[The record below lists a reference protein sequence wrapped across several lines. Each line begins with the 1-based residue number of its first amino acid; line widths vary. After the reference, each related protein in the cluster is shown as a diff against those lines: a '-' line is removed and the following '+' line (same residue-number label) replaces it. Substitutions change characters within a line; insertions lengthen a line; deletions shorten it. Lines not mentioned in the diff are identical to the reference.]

1 MSINTELQQLKQ
13 TKTGIRAAIL
23 DRGVKVGNEAYS
35 LYPDRI
41 RAITTTAGTYDNFLK
56 ALLGG
61 NITDLVIPDGTTRIR
76 SSLFSYNTTIET
88 LYVPSSVERIDMM
101 AFWECTNLTSVEFE
115 EGITVI
121 GSDAFRNCTGLT
133 SVTIPASVTIF
144 DAFTGCSS
152 LTDITFLSETPPELG
167 QYSLDGTNDCPI
179 YVPDESVDAYKTANN
194 WTRYASRIQAIPDNS
209 FAMKFTPSDGSAE
222 TIVLLSDL
230 RIQGIITP
238 NDVPNTIST
247 VTGSLEIGEG
257 VTTIDEK
264 AFYNCK
270 RLKSVIFPNTLT
282 AIEDYAFYNCLV
294 AGYNFTTTTPPTLG
308 TYSLGMA
315 QHNYSATGYR
325 FGAGIFVPSG
335 YLNAYKTA
343 SGWSNYTNV
352 LYDDSYAFWAWED
365 EYCEYANGVKTGNR
379 IYGGTDV
386 NYYSSTFG
394 QYVSTSYADYCTA
407 GESQM
412 FEEWKSPLTTT
423 NGSLPQFL
431 IIASDRSIAVDGRNP
446 GTNSRTGTVTIT
458 DGKIIPDENTTS
470 RAVTINPDTF
480 EVKNTDGK
488 WIYANGSSADTT
500 NEKVALDNIERNQS
514 NGWTLDANGLSAK
527 VTGINFLGYKLEF
540 SGTIGTD
547 TVRLYKLM

>member
-133 SVTIPASVTIF
+133 SVTIPASVTVF

-194 WTRYASRIQAIPDNS
+194 WTRYASRIQPIVVVQ
-209 FAMKFTPSDGSAE
+209 KFKKISN
-222 TIVLLSDL
+222 I
-230 RIQGIITP
+230 
-238 NDVPNTIST
+238 NDV
-247 VTGSLEIGEG
+247 
-257 VTTIDEK
+257 
-264 AFYNCK
+264 
-270 RLKSVIFPNTLT
+270 
-282 AIEDYAFYNCLV
+282 
-294 AGYNFTTTTPPTLG
+294 
-308 TYSLGMA
+308 
-315 QHNYSATGYR
+315 
-325 FGAGIFVPSG
+325 
-335 YLNAYKTA
+335 
-343 SGWSNYTNV
+343 
-352 LYDDSYAFWAWED
+352 
-365 EYCEYANGVKTGNR
+365 
-379 IYGGTDV
+379 
-386 NYYSSTFG
+386 
-394 QYVSTSYADYCTA
+394 
-407 GESQM
+407 
-412 FEEWKSPLTTT
+412 
-423 NGSLPQFL
+423 
-431 IIASDRSIAVDGRNP
+431 
-446 GTNSRTGTVTIT
+446 T
-458 DGKIIPDENTTS
+458 DGKYLIVWEDPNNTVALNASLLPNTGTTYGLNGQNS
-470 RAVTINPDTF
+470 GLSVTISNGEIVADANTLAAALDYDSTNGYFKKDGIDNTHYTYYLKKKSFIGYIFCGRQEAQTPSSTRVSVAELNGVLAVTETPHYIGY
-480 EVKNTDGK
+480 NT
-488 WIYANGSSADTT
+488 YSSF
-500 NEKVALDNIERNQS
+500 NSFKY
-514 NGWTLDANGLSAK
+514 
-527 VTGINFLGYKLEF
+527 F
-540 SGTIGTD
+540 TD
-547 TVRLYKLM
+547 TSSNAQYFTYIALYKLDE